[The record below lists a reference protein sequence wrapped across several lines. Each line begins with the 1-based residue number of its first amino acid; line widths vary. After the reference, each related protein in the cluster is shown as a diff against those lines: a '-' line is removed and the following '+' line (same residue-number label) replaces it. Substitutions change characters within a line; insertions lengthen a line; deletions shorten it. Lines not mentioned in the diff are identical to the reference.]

1 MNLNKRLRNL
11 ETRQFD
17 STGLVP
23 HSEVWFAF
31 WEDKL
36 ERSINGED
44 VDCAGFTLAV
54 IDRMVA
60 AADRAKACGLVA
72 R

>member
-31 WEDKL
+31 WEGKF

-44 VDCAGFTLAV
+44 VDCAGFSMAV
-54 IDRMVA
+54 IDRMVEA
-60 AADRAKACGLVA
+60 TDRHNARELVA